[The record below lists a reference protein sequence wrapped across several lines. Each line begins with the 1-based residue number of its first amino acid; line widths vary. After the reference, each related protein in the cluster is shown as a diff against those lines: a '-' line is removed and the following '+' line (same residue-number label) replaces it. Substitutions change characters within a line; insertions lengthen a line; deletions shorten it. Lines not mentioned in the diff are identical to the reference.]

1 MGEGD
6 RVREVPAA
14 DVPEQAYLLDV
25 REDDEWQAGHA
36 PDAQHIA
43 LGRLGELSDR
53 IPRDRDVYVICRSG
67 VRSAHA
73 AQALNAAGWLAL
85 NIADGM
91 HGWESAGRA
100 MTSES
105 GAPPFVA

>member
-1 MGEGD
+1 
-6 RVREVPAA
+6 VRATECERCLRPMYPSRPTYWTSGKTTSGRPVTR
-14 DVPEQAYLLDV
+14 L
-25 REDDEWQAGHA
+25 
-36 PDAQHIA
+36 DAQHIA

-73 AQALNAAGWLAL
+73 AQALNAAGWLAF
-85 NIADGM
+85 NVADGM

>member
-6 RVREVPAA
+6 AVREVPAA
-14 DVPEQAYLLDV
+14 EVPERAYLLDV
-25 REDDEWQAGHA
+25 REDDEWQAGHV
-36 PDAQHIA
+36 PDARHIT
-43 LGRLGELSDR
+43 LGRLGELCGQ

-73 AQALNAAGWLAL
+73 AQALNAAGWRAL
-85 NIADGM
+85 NVADGM

-100 MTSES
+100 MISES